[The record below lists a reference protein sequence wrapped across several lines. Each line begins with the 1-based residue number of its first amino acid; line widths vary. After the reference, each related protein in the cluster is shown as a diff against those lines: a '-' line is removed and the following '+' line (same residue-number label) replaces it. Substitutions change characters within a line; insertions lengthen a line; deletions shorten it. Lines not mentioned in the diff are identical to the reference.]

1 MGETGLRQDFK
12 DAFRHLSRSPGFLAV
27 SVLIVGLGVGATT
40 AIFSVVN
47 AILLRPLPFHEP
59 ERLVWV
65 AGTGE
70 GIGLSG
76 VTSRA
81 SNLRDWRELSRSFE
95 SLTGYFAF
103 FDYSSFV
110 LTGGGEPERLVGVGV
125 AQNFLDVLGVRP
137 QLGRSFVDE
146 ECIWNGRPAVI
157 LTHGFWQRRYG
168 GDPGVVGTSI
178 VLNDRPTAVVG
189 VLPASFDF
197 ASVFT
202 PGSRV
207 DFLDPFPIAD
217 ETDRWGNTLA
227 VMGRLAP
234 GRSVSEAQAELDVVN
249 RQLQQ
254 ADPGRWGLGARVS
267 GLQGHITHRFRRPL
281 VVLACA
287 VGVVLLIVCANLSS
301 LLLARASSR
310 AKEMAIRSALGA
322 SRSRLVRQ
330 LLTESLVLSVC
341 GGVLG
346 VALAYGLT
354 RAVAGTQAFDVPLL
368 RSVTVDG
375 TALLFALAVALA
387 TGLLFGVAPAL
398 QTSTVR
404 PQEALTDADRGSSET
419 ATRTRSREALVVAE
433 VAMACV
439 LVVGAGL
446 LLRSFVTLLHVDLG
460 FRPEGVVAWRIEMA
474 NRDRDTRIAF
484 LDRLLERVRS
494 VPGVESAGLS
504 DALPLGRN
512 RSWSVAA
519 RGEVYADGEQP
530 IAFPRMVDGGYL
542 ETMGIRL
549 VSGRPFTPRDAE
561 GAERAIIVN
570 ETMARQLWPG
580 RDPLGRVVLLG
591 GDEDWH
597 VVGVAGDVRHGALEE
612 RAGLEMYMPIRQ
624 QGDWGSPDLVVRSTL
639 SPESLVASVRT
650 ALREVDPNLPNVE
663 FRTLESVVDRAVTP
677 RRFILMLLGG
687 FAWVALV
694 LAAVGIYGVVSYS
707 VSQRAHEI
715 GIRLAL
721 GASPGDVQAQVL
733 AKTLKLAALGMVVGS
748 LGAIAASRLMT
759 PLLYGI
765 SAEDPLTLVATV
777 LVLALVA
784 ALAGYLPALRA
795 SRTDPA
801 AVLRSA

>member
-1 MGETGLRQDFK
+1 MGETGLRQDLNYT
-12 DAFRHLSRSPGFLAV
+12 FRNLGRSPGFLAV

-65 AGTGE
+65 ANTSE

-125 AQNFLDVLGVRP
+125 AQNFLHVLGVRP

-146 ECIWNGRPAVI
+146 ECVWNGRPAVI

-178 VLNDRPTAVVG
+178 VLNDQPTAVVG

-197 ASVFT
+197 ASIFT
-202 PGSRV
+202 PASRV
-207 DFLDPFPIAD
+207 DFLNPFPIAD

-227 VMGRLAP
+227 VIGRLAP
-234 GRSVSEAQAELDVVN
+234 GRSVSEAQAELDLVN
-249 RQLQQ
+249 RQLKE

-267 GLQGHITHRFRRPL
+267 GLQEHITHRFRRPL

-310 AKEMAIRSALGA
+310 TKEMAIRSALGA

-346 VALAYGLT
+346 VMLAYGLT

-375 TALLFALAVALA
+375 AALLFALAVALV
-387 TGLLFGVAPAL
+387 TGLLFGVVPAL

-404 PQEALTDADRGSSET
+404 PQEALADASRGSSET

-460 FRPEGVVAWRIEMA
+460 FRPEGVVAWRIEMG

-484 LDRLLERVRS
+484 LDRLLEHVRS
-494 VPGVESAGLS
+494 VPGVESVGLS

-530 IAFPRMVDGGYL
+530 IAFPRMVDSGYL

-549 VSGRPFTPRDAE
+549 VSGRHFTPRDAE
-561 GAERAIIVN
+561 GVERAIIVN
-570 ETMARQLWPG
+570 ETLARRLWPG
-580 RDPLGRVVLLG
+580 RDPLGQVVLLG
-591 GDEDWH
+591 YEDWH

-612 RAGLEMYMPIRQ
+612 QAGFEMYMPIRQ

-639 SPESLVASVRT
+639 SPESVVGSVRT
-650 ALREVDPNLPNVE
+650 ALREVDPSLPTAE

-733 AKTLKLAALGMVVGS
+733 AKTLKLTALGMVVGS
-748 LGAIAASRLMT
+748 LGAIAASRLMS

-765 SAEDPLTLVATV
+765 GANDPLTLVATV
-777 LVLALVA
+777 LVLALIA

-801 AVLRSA
+801 AVLRSV

>member
-1 MGETGLRQDFK
+1 MGETGLRQDLNYT
-12 DAFRHLSRSPGFLAV
+12 FRNLGRSPGFLAV

-65 AGTGE
+65 ANTSE

-125 AQNFLDVLGVRP
+125 AQDFLHVLGVRP

-146 ECIWNGRPAVI
+146 ECVWNGRPAVI

-178 VLNDRPTAVVG
+178 VLNDQPTAVVG
-189 VLPASFDF
+189 VLPASFDS
-197 ASVFT
+197 ASIFT
-202 PGSRV
+202 PASRV
-207 DFLDPFPIAD
+207 DFLNPFPIAD

-227 VMGRLAP
+227 VIGRLAP
-234 GRSVSEAQAELDVVN
+234 GRSVSEAQAELDLVN
-249 RQLQQ
+249 RQLKE

-267 GLQGHITHRFRRPL
+267 GLQEHITHRFRRPL

-310 AKEMAIRSALGA
+310 TKEMAIRSALGA

-346 VALAYGLT
+346 VMLAYGLT

-375 TALLFALAVALA
+375 AALLFALAVALV
-387 TGLLFGVAPAL
+387 TGLLFGVVPAL

-404 PQEALTDADRGSSET
+404 PQEALADASRGSSET

-460 FRPEGVVAWRIEMA
+460 FRPEGVVAWRIEMG

-484 LDRLLERVRS
+484 LDRLLEHVRS
-494 VPGVESAGLS
+494 VPGVESVGLS

-530 IAFPRMVDGGYL
+530 IAFPRMVDSGYL

-549 VSGRPFTPRDAE
+549 VSGRHFTPRDAE
-561 GAERAIIVN
+561 GVERAIIVN
-570 ETMARQLWPG
+570 ETLARRLWPG
-580 RDPLGRVVLLG
+580 RDPLGQVVLLG
-591 GDEDWH
+591 YEDWH

-612 RAGLEMYMPIRQ
+612 QAGFEMYMPIRQ

-639 SPESLVASVRT
+639 SPESVVGSVRT
-650 ALREVDPNLPNVE
+650 ALREVDPSLPTAE

-733 AKTLKLAALGMVVGS
+733 AKTLKLTALGMVVGS
-748 LGAIAASRLMT
+748 LGAIAASRLMS

-765 SAEDPLTLVATV
+765 GANDPLTLVATV
-777 LVLALVA
+777 LVLALIA